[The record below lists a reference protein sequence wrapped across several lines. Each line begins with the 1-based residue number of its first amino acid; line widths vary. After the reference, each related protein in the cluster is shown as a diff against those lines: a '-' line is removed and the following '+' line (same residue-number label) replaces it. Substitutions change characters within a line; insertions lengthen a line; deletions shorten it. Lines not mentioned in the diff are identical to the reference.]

1 MFQRSLFS
9 EEQNFFRETAAKFI
23 EKEILPNHSKW
34 EKSGL
39 VPKELWLKAGD
50 IGLLCPNIPTEYG
63 GIGGDFRFNVIIV
76 EELARI
82 GATGPGFAVHSDIVA
97 PYLIN
102 YSSKTQKQNYL
113 PKMVK
118 GEIITAIAMTEP
130 ETGSDLQNIKTK
142 AEIFKDNIVLNGS
155 KTFITNGQNADLVL
169 VVAKTD
175 TTKKA
180 KGISIVLCEKHR
192 KGFKKGKNLEKIGL
206 KAQDTSELFF
216 QDVHLPLENILGHSG
231 QGFGQLMDELPQ
243 ERLSIAVTA
252 IAAAESALNWTIS
265 YTKERT
271 AFDTKIINF
280 QNTKFTLAKLKSELV
295 VARTYIDR
303 CIHEHI
309 NNNFSAE
316 DGAIAKL
323 WTTELQFRV
332 IDQCLQLF
340 GGYGYM
346 QEYPIAKA
354 FLDARVQR
362 IYGGTSEIM
371 KEIIGRNL

>member
-1 MFQRSLFS
+1 MFQRTVFND
-9 EEQNFFRETAAKFI
+9 EQNFFRDTVAKFVN
-23 EKEILPNHSKW
+23 KEILPNHSLW
-34 EKSGL
+34 EKEGI
-39 VPKELWLKAGD
+39 VPKEVWLKAGD
-50 IGLLCPNIPTEYG
+50 VGILCPNIPKEYG
-63 GIGGDFRFNVIIV
+63 GIGGDFRFNVIVI
-76 EELARI
+76 EELAKI

-97 PYLIN
+97 PYLIS
-102 YSSKTQKQNYL
+102 YSSNAQKKQYL

-130 ETGSDLQNIKTK
+130 GTGSDLQNIKTK
-142 AEIFKDNIVLNGS
+142 ATINGKNLILSGS
-155 KTFITNGQNADLVL
+155 KTFITNGQNANLVL

-175 TTKKA
+175 NTKKA
-180 KGISIVLCEKHR
+180 KGISIVLCEDHR
-192 KGFKKGKNLEKIGL
+192 KGFQKGKNLKKIGMQ
-206 KAQDTSELFF
+206 AQDTSELFF
-216 QDVHLPLENILGHSG
+216 HDVELPLENILGQSG

-252 IAAAESALNWTIS
+252 VAAAEAALNWTIS
-265 YTKERT
+265 YTKERA

-280 QNTKFTLAKLKSELV
+280 QNTKFTLAKLKSELS

-303 CIHEHI
+303 CILEHI

-323 WTTELQFRV
+323 WCTELQFKV
-332 IDQCLQLF
+332 IDECLQLF

-354 FLDARVQR
+354 FMDARVQR

-371 KEIIGRNL
+371 KEIISRNL